1 MTWLFIVIGLIA
13 LFVLLMII
21 SSKAEK
27 KEAAKL
33 GISIEEYRSQQ
44 QAKLAE
50 ERKQRKKEKEENESY
65 KAKYGMSKAQYL
77 EFAKISEEYR
87 KKGISLN
94 EQFQTD
100 LINRFPH
107 LGKPTVEICFH
118 KHLLQGD
125 KGMITRAQYFEYG
138 WTCNSITIWEDKKT
152 FLILGDNNR
161 VHSNPFPESIQKPLP
176 FNTLVSCEA
185 IDDAKIIHGTG
196 LSTTKTS
203 KLGMIT
209 RGAAGGV
216 LLGGVGALAG
226 ALTANTSTE
235 TIFEADTIQHNYK
248 IHLTLNDFSCPL
260 LTLEF
265 GNGEMQMRQVLSVL
279 NLIIKNS

>member
-87 KKGISLN
+87 QKGYHS
-94 EQFQTD
+94 
-100 LINRFPH
+100 
-107 LGKPTVEICFH
+107 
-118 KHLLQGD
+118 
-125 KGMITRAQYFEYG
+125 M
-138 WTCNSITIWEDKKT
+138 
-152 FLILGDNNR
+152 NN
-161 VHSNPFPESIQKPLP
+161 
-176 FNTLVSCEA
+176 
-185 IDDAKIIHGTG
+185 
-196 LSTTKTS
+196 S
-203 KLGMIT
+203 KLI
-209 RGAAGGV
+209 
-216 LLGGVGALAG
+216 
-226 ALTANTSTE
+226 
-235 TIFEADTIQHNYK
+235 
-248 IHLTLNDFSCPL
+248 
-260 LTLEF
+260 
-265 GNGEMQMRQVLSVL
+265 
-279 NLIIKNS
+279 